1 MTNPDINLLAVLIA
15 TILGFGLGTLWY
27 SPRLFGKQWLA
38 ALGVEE
44 EDPPAELSPAR
55 TYGTR
60 FVTTLVAAYI
70 MARILVIS
78 GTTTLVSGFEMGF
91 LIWLGFVATFTLDAV
106 LFEKRSFKLYLIN
119 GSYYLVNLMLMGAVL
134 GLWH

>member
-1 MTNPDINLLAVLIA
+1 MTQPDINLIAVLIA
-15 TILGFGLGTLWY
+15 AILGFGLSALWY
-27 SPRLFGKQWLA
+27 SPRLLGKQWTA
-38 ALGVEE
+38 ALGLSQEE
-44 EDPPAELSPAR
+44 FSPAR

-70 MARILVIS
+70 LARILVH
-78 GTTTLVSGFEMGF
+78 TAATTLVAGIETGF
-91 LIWLGFVATFTLDAV
+91 LIWLGFVATFALDGV

-119 GSYYLVNLMLMGAVL
+119 SGYYLVGLMLMGAFL